1 MSTLLLVQS
10 KFSQLSIR
18 DLNNRYDEDM
28 NIELVSSVLFVGILG
43 LTFLLVGLLCWAIW
57 AVFIRMTFYRIIG
70 SHVLV
75 PLPPNIAIEALM
87 KRMVEEGYQAKISKS
102 YVTTFR
108 SRQPDHGLCGLLVLV
123 GLIPGL
129 LYYMLA
135 SVGTLSSIAAVESV
149 PTGETLVS
157 IYGVDFKAY
166 KIAWEW
172 GRDTREAHKKAA
184 LQDSKG
190 LSLAPLEVPR

>member
-1 MSTLLLVQS
+1 M
-10 KFSQLSIR
+10 
-18 DLNNRYDEDM
+18 
-28 NIELVSSVLFVGILG
+28 ELVSSVLFVGALG
-43 LTFLLVGLLCWAIW
+43 VAFLFAGLLCWAVW
-57 AVFIRMTFYRIIG
+57 AVFIRTTFYRAIG

-75 PLPPNIAIEALM
+75 PLPPQIAIEALM
-87 KRMVEEGYQAKISKS
+87 KRMAEEGYQAKISKP
-102 YVTTFR
+102 YATIFR
-108 SRQPDHGLCGLLVLV
+108 NRQPDHGVCGLLVLV

-135 SVGTLSSIAAVESV
+135 SIGSLSSIATVESV

-172 GRDTREAHKKAA
+172 CRDTRDAHKKEA

-190 LSLAPLEVPR
+190 KGRYLTPSEVPR